1 MNPLADLARAT
12 GGDYFVAGSPAL
24 AVNGIVKLV
33 EELRHQYLI
42 AFEPS
47 AASGMRQLEIKTRKN
62 DLRVSARRWYT
73 SASQN

>member
-1 MNPLADLARAT
+1 MC
-12 GGDYFVAGSPAL
+12 GI
-24 AVNGIVKLV
+24 NGILRLV

-73 SASQN
+73 SGAQN